1 GCPLKDN
8 LFLLIK
14 PSKNSI
20 NSMKDQILIKR
31 YTQGLVNSIKDE
43 EELSALSGELSDFA
57 ELLEKHKE
65 LKNTL
70 CSQFLPTTKK
80 IQVAEDILVKK
91 SLGKKI
97 SRFILLLVENNR
109 LELLLDI
116 IKSLPDVWNEEKG
129 IYTFDVVSVVPLT
142 EAQRKDLKNKLELL
156 ERRPVVLKY
165 RIDPELVGGLWIQ
178 RGNIVYDASIKG
190 DLMKLKEKICER

>member
-1 GCPLKDN
+1 
-8 LFLLIK
+8 
-14 PSKNSI
+14 
-20 NSMKDQILIKR
+20 MKDQILIKR

-65 LKNTL
+65 LNDTL

-165 RIDPELVGGLWIQ
+165 RIDLELVGGLWIQ